1 MNKIILIGRLA
12 NDPELRYT
20 PSEGKAVTRFTI
32 AVNGYRDNDADF
44 IRVVTWNRLA
54 EVCAEYLVKGKQA
67 AIEGQLKIRSYTDQN
82 GVRRISP
89 EVVASKVEFLGSSGN
104 NNNSDN
110 NKNDDLFYGGFA
122 DEDAPF

>member
-104 NNNSDN
+104 NNSDN
-110 NKNDDLFYGGFA
+110 NKNDDLSYGGFA

>member
-110 NKNDDLFYGGFA
+110 K
-122 DEDAPF
+122 

>member
-12 NDPELRYT
+12 NNPEIRYT
-20 PSEGKAVTRFTI
+20 PSDGKVVTRFTI

-54 EVCAEYLVKGKQA
+54 EVCAEYLVKGKQV

-104 NNNSDN
+104 NNSDN
-110 NKNDDLFYGGFA
+110 NKNDDLSYGGFA